1 MNLLINYDRFALI
14 QGEALATL
22 RALPSKSVDAIITDP
37 PYAAHVHANL
47 GKERRNDGHA
57 IRPEL
62 AFPSIDAAMIAQ
74 LAAEFVRLSRGWIN
88 VFSDFFQSGTW
99 GRAIQDAGGAWIRT
113 GAWVKTNP
121 MPQMTGDRPA
131 CGHEDIVIA
140 HAIGKN
146 MEWNGR
152 GHAALWRG
160 PRDHGAEHPNQK
172 PAWLMQA
179 LLGMFAPAG
188 GLVLDPFLGSGTTAY
203 AALAPGR
210 IAGEVPVETSCPKC
224 AAKRA
229 AEYAPPLP
237 VGVRV
242 LGVEGDPRWTAHA
255 IARCAPLLGIPTAS
269 AA

>member
-1 MNLLINYDRFALI
+1 MNLLLNHDRFALI

-22 RALPSKSVDAIITDP
+22 RTLPSKSADAIITDP
-37 PYAAHVHANL
+37 PYAAHVHQNL

-57 IRPEL
+57 ARDEL
-62 AFPSIDAAMIAQ
+62 QFPPIDAAMIAQ
-74 LAAEFVRLSRGWIN
+74 LAAEFVRISRGWII

-99 GRAIQDAGGAWIRT
+99 GRAAQDAGGAWVRT

-131 CGHEDIVIA
+131 VGHEDIVIA
-140 HAIGKN
+140 HAVGKN

-152 GHAALWRG
+152 GHAATWRG
-160 PRDHGAEHPNQK
+160 PRDSDAEHPNQK

-179 LLGMFAPAG
+179 LLGMFAPG
-188 GLVLDPFLGSGTTAY
+188 RGLVLDPFLGSGTTAY
-203 AALAPGR
+203 AALTPGR
-210 IAGEVPVETSCPKC
+210 IEREVSIETHCAKC

-237 VGVRV
+237 LGVRV
-242 LGVEGDPRWTAHA
+242 LGIEGDPKWCTHA
-255 IARCAPLLGIPTAS
+255 IARCTPLLGIPAQN

>member
-1 MNLLINYDRFALI
+1 MNLLLNHDRFALI

-22 RALPSKSVDAIITDP
+22 RTLPSKSVDAIITDP

-47 GKERRNDGHA
+47 GKERRSDGHA
-57 IRPEL
+57 IRDEL
-62 AFPSIDAAMIAQ
+62 EFPPIDAATIAQ
-74 LAAEFVRLSRGWIN
+74 LAAEFVRLSRGWII

-99 GRAIQDAGGAWIRT
+99 GQAIQAAVGAWIRT
-113 GAWVKTNP
+113 GAWVKTTP

-131 CGHEDIVIA
+131 VGHEDIVIA
-140 HAIGKN
+140 HAVGKG
-146 MEWNGR
+146 MTWNGR
-152 GHAALWRG
+152 GHAATWRG
-160 PRDHGAEHPNQK
+160 TRDSDAEHPNQK

-179 LLGMFAPAG
+179 LAGMFAPAG

-210 IAGEVPVETSCPKC
+210 IEREVPAETYCAKC

-242 LGVEGDPRWTAHA
+242 LGIEGDPKWTAYA
-255 IARCAPLLGIPTAS
+255 IERCAPLLGITTAS